1 MADEQL
7 RANSIWD
14 TTVYGL
20 VSKGYH
26 IDGPKMLPKEIK
38 REEIAALFFLVFL
51 NVQYQ
56 RSVGPAAMPI
66 AYPRDLRGANFYE

>member
-38 REEIAALFFLVFL
+38 REEIAALFFL
-51 NVQYQ
+51 
-56 RSVGPAAMPI
+56 SS
-66 AYPRDLRGANFYE
+66 